1 MDRAE
6 RIESVRL
13 LDVLQYTSHDDVVI
27 IKIDVEGHECKV
39 IVQLCLSLSLL
50 CLSLSVLF
58 FFVCLV
64 CLFLSLSLKS
74 GHKAT

>member
-39 IVQLCLSLSLL
+39 IVQLCMSLSLL
-50 CLSLSVLF
+50 CLSLSVFL
-58 FFVCLV
+58 CLV
-64 CLFLSLSLKS
+64 CLCLSCLSFSVSVLKKWS
-74 GHKAT
+74 